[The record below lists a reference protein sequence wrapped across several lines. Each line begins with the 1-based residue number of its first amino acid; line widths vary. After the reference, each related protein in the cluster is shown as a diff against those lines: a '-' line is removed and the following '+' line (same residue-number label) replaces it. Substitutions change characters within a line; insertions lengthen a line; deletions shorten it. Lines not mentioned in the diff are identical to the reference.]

1 MFKLGNTVCS
11 TDSDTRLLCRDIAHF
26 YLRVHVL
33 LLRILNCD
41 EIQNLC
47 LTLNKALNVLTYGLH
62 ASMKCCLLEN
72 MPIGRDT

>member
-62 ASMKCCLLEN
+62 RFSEILYAGEQVN
-72 MPIGRDT
+72 WP